1 MLGFLFKVAAGTVKL
16 GVKYIIVPAVVSVAI
31 TIAAEMLAEK
41 IRENTPEAPVEN
53 GALHAATP
61 RRVTARASRPAA

>member
-41 IRENTPEAPVEN
+41 IRENTPEAPPQN
-53 GALHAATP
+53 GAVHAPA
-61 RRVTARASRPAA
+61 RRVTARASRPSA

>member
-31 TIAAEMLAEK
+31 TLAAEMLASS
-41 IRENTPEAPVEN
+41 IREHTPEAQRN
-53 GALHAATP
+53 G
-61 RRVTARASRPAA
+61 TARRPRKVPARTALDA